1 MQNKMKKVWSMI
13 LAVAIMLSFFP
24 GSVCPVHTQAAAT
37 EAVYEAGYTWAF
49 DQTVT
54 LGKTKGLVAG
64 DTAGT
69 IQVMNHEGYNSLTPN
84 RAIENGVL
92 TTEVATTWG
101 NTVGHGVFYK
111 LPAALEAGRIY
122 QLSLNLYGGND
133 AAAMNGITVSFGEY
147 TDILTGSGGNIQ
159 KWISKDIEG
168 MHNVDAKITR
178 TISGNLPTEASN
190 VFEIEFIATEAMTTG
205 GWMLVSFPLTLNGSY
220 KLGSATMEVGSYT
233 EGYTWNFDQAVTF
246 GKTKGLVSGDVAGTV
261 KVMNHEGNNSLTPNR
276 AIADGVL
283 TTEVAATWGN
293 TVGHGVFYKL
303 PAALEADKL
312 YQLSLNLYGG
322 NDTAAM
328 NGITVSFG
336 EYTDTLTGDG
346 GNIQQWQNG
355 GITGLHN
362 ADTKITR
369 SISGNLPTDASNQYV
384 IEFVSTEAMA
394 AGSWMLVSFPLTLNG
409 SYKLGTVSMNAVN
422 SVDGYTWKF
431 DKTVDAFGKANE
443 FKTVY
448 YGNEANTVGIVNHEG
463 YGSNWGENT
472 SRSLKNGLLTSV
484 LTAGWGEG
492 GHGVY
497 YRLPAELVV
506 GKTYKVSMNL
516 YAAEENTP
524 MTNDNASSITVS
536 FNSEVN
542 GTQEWQIT
550 NLEKYH
556 NANAKFSVPAPAA
569 LSTQSDNVVSFEFV
583 ATQEIVDAGSW
594 MLITFPMEDGKTY
607 ILGETSIKTV
617 NYNYADGYTWKLDKT
632 IAFTT
637 DNAYKVMQ
645 YGNVANTV
653 GIISHSAYASYG
665 TRSLGDGVLTTN
677 ITSSW
682 AKGANG
688 LYYKLPVGLTVG
700 QEYVVSMNLY
710 ASAEGTALVNGDST
724 SIKLSFANEI
734 PTAVTDKVDQYW
746 TAAQIEGIH
755 NAQTLLTYRAPDY
768 LSTDTANQLAVTFV
782 ATQAMVDND
791 GWMLIS
797 MPLAVNGEVNLGAV
811 TMKEKN
817 SDNHFLNGDFSDGL
831 TGWMVNNDSS
841 YISVQDSVL
850 NVSDKV
856 PTGDVKLYQA
866 MYLEKGIYRLS
877 FDVLGAPT
885 SWRPVY
891 FIGTALDNSSVTGSQ
906 LQVSQE
912 SGKTEGAWWTVTRE
926 VTIKTAG
933 TYYFQMNLN
942 QESGGAS
949 VAPIM
954 QYDNFEL
961 RQLETVII
969 TWKND
974 DGTVLEEDM
983 VVVGTVPEYNGDLPA
998 KEADAHNSY
1007 KFIGWDKEITGAD
1020 TDVTYTAQY
1029 EVTTS
1034 EHSWGEG
1041 EQTKAPT
1048 CTEEGEMTYTCSVC
1062 GQTKTEAILPAG
1074 EHSYGDG
1081 VQTKAPTCGEDGEM
1095 TYTCSVC
1102 GDSYTEAID
1111 ATGEHSYDDTG
1122 VCTVCGESKPSEAP
1136 LVVENWNIVLSD
1148 DIGLNFVLS
1157 LSEGDEVKVSVD
1169 GEEVPV
1175 ELTQNEDGTY
1185 QVMIK
1190 VAAAQMTSEIQIVV
1204 NGQPVEK
1211 TYSVRG
1217 YADVILTGEYDAK
1230 VKALVNN
1237 MLAYG
1242 GAAQSYFKVNTDNPA
1257 DKGITVADVTV
1268 PDANLSVEIS
1278 DKLSGISFYGASL
1291 VMRSKTAV
1299 RFYFTADSI
1308 EGLTFTVNGKDY
1320 TPFNAKDMYCVEVA
1334 DINPQELA
1342 DVLSLVVSNGANN
1355 LTVSYSPL
1363 NYITRMYHKTGS
1375 SEQMKAVVKAMYGYY
1390 LAAQAY
1396 IANA

>member
-1 MQNKMKKVWSMI
+1 MRKIWSMI

-24 GSVCPVHTQAAAT
+24 GSIFPVHTQAAAT

-431 DKTVDAFGKANE
+431 DKTVDAFAKTEE
-443 FKTVY
+443 FKKLY
-448 YGNEANTVGIVNHEG
+448 YGNEANTVGIV
-463 YGSNWGENT
+463 SSENYVANG
-472 SRSLKNGLLTSV
+472 SRSLKNG
-484 LTAGWGEG
+484 
-492 GHGVY
+492 
-497 YRLPAELVV
+497 
-506 GKTYKVSMNL
+506 
-516 YAAEENTP
+516 
-524 MTNDNASSITVS
+524 
-536 FNSEVN
+536 
-542 GTQEWQIT
+542 
-550 NLEKYH
+550 
-556 NANAKFSVPAPAA
+556 
-569 LSTQSDNVVSFEFV
+569 
-583 ATQEIVDAGSW
+583 
-594 MLITFPMEDGKTY
+594 
-607 ILGETSIKTV
+607 
-617 NYNYADGYTWKLDKT
+617 
-632 IAFTT
+632 
-637 DNAYKVMQ
+637 
-645 YGNVANTV
+645 
-653 GIISHSAYASYG
+653 
-665 TRSLGDGVLTTN
+665 VLTTV
-677 ITSSW
+677 ITKDADW
-682 AKGANG
+682 ARGANG
-688 LYYKLPVGLTVG
+688 VYYKLPAGLVVG

-710 ASAEGTALVNGDST
+710 ASAEGTALINNKS
-724 SIKLSFANEI
+724 SYIKLSFTNE
-734 PTAVTDKVDQYW
+734 PTSSNIW
-746 TAAQIEGIH
+746 TAPQIEGIH
-755 NAQTLLTYRAPDY
+755 NADTLLTYRAPDY
-768 LSTDTANQLAVTFV
+768 LSTDTANELAVTFV
-782 ATQAMVDND
+782 ATQAMADND

-797 MPLAVNGEVNLGAV
+797 MPLQANKEVNLGSV
-811 TMKEKN
+811 TITERADT
-817 SDNHFLNGDFSDGL
+817 DNRFLNGDFSDGL
-831 TGWMVNNDSS
+831 TGWMTSYDSS
-841 YISVQDSVL
+841 YISAQNSVL

-866 MYLEKGIYRLS
+866 MYLEKGVYRLS
-877 FDVLGAPT
+877 FDVLGVPT
-885 SWRPVY
+885 SYRPVY
-891 FIGTALDNSSVTGSQ
+891 FMGTALDNSSVTGKQ

-912 SGKTEGAWWTVTRE
+912 SGKTEGEWWTVTRD
-926 VTIKTAG
+926 VTIETAG

-942 QESGGAS
+942 QVSSGAS
-949 VAPIM
+949 VAPAM
-954 QYDNFEL
+954 QYDNFAL
-961 RQLETVII
+961 CKLNV
-969 TWKND
+969 K
-974 DGTVLEEDM
+974 
-983 VVVGTVPEYNGDLPA
+983 
-998 KEADAHNSY
+998 S
-1007 KFIGWDKEITGAD
+1007 
-1020 TDVTYTAQY
+1020 
-1029 EVTTS
+1029 
-1034 EHSWGEG
+1034 
-1041 EQTKAPT
+1041 
-1048 CTEEGEMTYTCSVC
+1048 
-1062 GQTKTEAILPAG
+1062 
-1074 EHSYGDG
+1074 
-1081 VQTKAPTCGEDGEM
+1081 
-1095 TYTCSVC
+1095 
-1102 GDSYTEAID
+1102 
-1111 ATGEHSYDDTG
+1111 
-1122 VCTVCGESKPSEAP
+1122 
-1136 LVVENWNIVLSD
+1136 WNIVLGD
-1148 DIGLNFVLS
+1148 DIGLNFVLA
-1157 LSEGDEVKVSVD
+1157 LTQGDEVKVNVD
-1169 GEEVPV
+1169 GEDVPV
-1175 ELTQNEDGTY
+1175 ELTQNADGTY
-1185 QVMIK
+1185 QAFIK
-1190 VAAAQMTSEIQIVV
+1190 VAAAQMTSEIQIAV

-1211 TYSVRG
+1211 TYSVRD
-1217 YADVILTGEYDAK
+1217 YADVILAGDYKDEI
-1230 VKALVNN
+1230 KALVSN

-1242 GAAQSYFKVNTDNPA
+1242 GAAQKYFDVNTDNLA

-1268 PDANLSVEIS
+1268 PKDNLSVEILDRLDS
-1278 DKLSGISFYGASL
+1278 VNFYGASL

-1299 RFYFTADSI
+1299 RFYFTGESV
-1308 EGLTFTVNGKDY
+1308 EGLTFTVNGKNY
-1320 TPFNAKDMYCVEVA
+1320 EPFDAKDMYCVEVA
-1334 DINPQELA
+1334 DINPQDLA
-1342 DVLSLVVSNGANN
+1342 DVLSMVVSDGAND
-1355 LTVSYSPL
+1355 LRVSYSPIS
-1363 NYITRMYHKTGS
+1363 YISRMYYKDEA
-1375 SEQMKAVVKAMYGYY
+1375 SEQTKAVVKAMYGYHLSAKAMVKEISYQDSQFSFTGFWEENQDGELVSYKRVAMAAVSFLGTEVLVNARLDGTAKWYVDDVLVEPTVVDGGFRFCVSDGKHQLKAVLVSPSRMY
-1390 LAAQAY
+1390 LQGAKTDGVFLESEAKPYVHFIGDSITHAYPGYASATGEALGVDYSVVAHPGMSLVDGWGWYTLAEGVTERVGMESNYFQLETPDVSSTFTPHSFTYDRKPDVIVIYLGVNDYLTEGSNFNEENPEIFAEKYVDFVQRLREIYPETPVVLLQCHLPDRTIRINAIADAYARMRENWDNVSLVDATSWNVDISSDGVHPSAEGYAQMAQRMTE
-1396 IANA
+1396 ILQEMIGK